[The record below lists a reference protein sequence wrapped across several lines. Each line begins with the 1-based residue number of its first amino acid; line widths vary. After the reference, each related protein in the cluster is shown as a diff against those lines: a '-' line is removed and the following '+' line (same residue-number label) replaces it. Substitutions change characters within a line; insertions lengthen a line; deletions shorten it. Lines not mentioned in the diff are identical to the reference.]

1 MAHRKRTN
9 LTAPAAADS
18 PRRWK
23 KVAPAAAL
31 MLLGFLLY
39 APALGGEFIWDD
51 ARAITDNL
59 DLRSA
64 HGLADI
70 WAGAHDADYLPLKS
84 SFLWVIYQLFGAAP
98 PAYHVFNVAMH
109 GLCAVLLWQVLR
121 RLKIAGAW
129 LAALVFLIHPTHVE
143 SVAWVSECKNTLSS
157 TFGLLA
163 VLAWLRYQDQRGVRA
178 YLSSLL
184 LFVCALLC
192 KAHLVILPVVLV
204 VLYAW
209 QLPERFARRA
219 FVRAVAPFFLVA
231 ALFSVVTVRFQ
242 NARAIAEFQ
251 IPIGGPASRIANAG
265 KAAWWYLGKA
275 VSPVHVWYEM
285 PGRPIETTP
294 EALAVLAGTRAA
306 NPAPAWPQGNL
317 VAWPLCAIYRQ
328 WRVTTPVWYDYLP
341 ALAMVALLVQ
351 LARKRRGPG
360 RGAFFGFSYFIVA
373 LVPVLGLV
381 KMSYMRAAWV
391 ADHLQYLADIGL
403 IVLACAAGVSLFGRL
418 SSTGRRILVGATTV
432 LLVSYAAMTF
442 ARAATFA
449 TEHALWTDTVG
460 KNRFAWQAH
469 ARLGAALMAK
479 QKFAAAAD
487 HFSQELRL
495 TVNNPE
501 AHNNLGLALVSQ
513 GKLPEGIEQLR
524 LFLRLDDKQFFAH
537 ANLADALASQKQWT
551 EAASE
556 YRQAI
561 RRNPS
566 LAPLHFRLGAA
577 LAELGSLDEAIA
589 SFEKADALVPGNS
602 EIRAALAAARQKR
615 AASLP

>member
-1 MAHRKRTN
+1 
-9 LTAPAAADS
+9 
-18 PRRWK
+18 
-23 KVAPAAAL
+23 
-31 MLLGFLLY
+31 MLLAFVLY

-59 DLRSA
+59 DLRSL
-64 HGLADI
+64 HGLANI
-70 WAGAHDADYLPLKS
+70 WAGTNDADYLPLKS
-84 SFLWVIYQLFGAAP
+84 SFLWLIYQVFGDATW
-98 PAYHVFNVAMH
+98 AYHVFNVAMH
-109 GLCAVLLWQVLR
+109 GLVAGLLWRVLR
-121 RLKIAGAW
+121 RLQMPGAW
-129 LAALVFLIHPTHVE
+129 LAALVFLIHPMHVE
-143 SVAWVSECKNTLSS
+143 SVAWVSECKNTLSA

-163 VLAWLRYQDQRGVRA
+163 LLAWLRYQDQRRGGA

-209 QLPERFARRA
+209 RLPEHLPRRA

-231 ALFSVVTVRFQ
+231 ALFAGVTVRFQ
-242 NARAIAEFQ
+242 NTRAIAEFQ

-275 VSPVHVWYEM
+275 VSPVHLWYEM
-285 PGRPIETTP
+285 PGRPIETMP

-306 NPAPAWPQGNL
+306 NLAPAWPQGNI

-328 WRVTTPVWYDYLP
+328 WRVTAPVWYDYLP
-341 ALAMVALLVQ
+341 AVAMIALLGW
-351 LARKRRGPG
+351 LASKRKGPG
-360 RGAFFGFSYFIVA
+360 RGAFFALTYFLVA
-373 LVPVLGLV
+373 LAPVLGLV

-391 ADHLQYLADIGL
+391 ADHLQYLADIGI
-403 IVLACAAGVSLFGRL
+403 IVLACAGGVGMYRRL
-418 SSTGRRILVGATTV
+418 SPTGRRALVGGTV
-432 LLVSYAAMTF
+432 ALLVSYAAMTL
-442 ARAATFA
+442 ARASTFA

-479 QKFAAAAD
+479 RQFAAAAD

-495 TVNNPE
+495 TVDNPE

-513 GKLPEGIEQLR
+513 GRIAEGIEELR
-524 LFLRLDDKQFFAH
+524 TSLRLDDRQFFAH
-537 ANLADALASQKQWT
+537 ANLADALASQKQWA
-551 EAASE
+551 EATSE

-577 LAELGSLDEAIA
+577 LAEAGQLDGAIA
-589 SFEKADALVPGNS
+589 SFERADALVPGNP
-602 EIRAALAAARQKR
+602 EIRTALGAARQKR
-615 AASLP
+615 ASSP